1 MELARIL
8 LSAALPTANLLGSW
22 RTLESSQSAGTTS
35 VPPAF
40 YAVAT
45 WQLNRCHCGQ
55 HAAGILPDSNT
66 QQSAGNRQSKK
77 SGSRRFLKNRIDR
90 TVVRLQRVR
99 HEVHASNKR
108 ISVLLDNFIYCF
120 RNLGNIFKHLGTCIR
135 DYCELNFCIS

>member
-22 RTLESSQSAGTTS
+22 RTLESSQSAATTS

-45 WQLNRCHCGQ
+45 WQLKRCHCGP

-66 QQSAGNRQSKK
+66 QQSAGNRQSNKK
-77 SGSRRFLKNRIDR
+77 SGLRRFLKNRTDR
-90 TVVRLQRVR
+90 IVVRLQRVR
-99 HEVHASNKR
+99 HEVHAASKR
-108 ISVLLDNFIYCF
+108 IAVLAND
-120 RNLGNIFKHLGTCIR
+120 
-135 DYCELNFCIS
+135 LNFSSIRSVIFISSPCATFTQQTK